1 MMDEGTELE
10 GAEGTTE
17 PSGKSGQEQVNE
29 AKL

>member
-10 GAEGTTE
+10 WAKGITE
-17 PSGKSGQEQVNE
+17 PSGKSGQEQVNG